1 MNVPSPAKAAIIK
14 LLQGPVYRDRDES
27 NWQAI
32 GQHETL
38 VRDYLAVIGLDLHL
52 DESDGFAFLRQA
64 ASDEPEGG
72 EAEPTELPKLIRRQ
86 PLPYDLSLLLVLLR
100 KRLIERDQTGGES
113 LRVVVTRSELRE
125 SLSAFL
131 PERGDETKLAKRV
144 DALLNKAISLG
155 VLRRL
160 RDEQGSFELRPIIK
174 ALVDADW
181 LGGMQQAMETY
192 REHAGGESQSA

>member
-1 MNVPSPAKAAIIK
+1 MQVPVPAKAAIVK

-27 NWQAI
+27 NWQAL

-38 VRDYLAVIGLDLHL
+38 VRDYLAVIGLDVHL
-52 DESDGFAFLRQA
+52 DETDGFAFVRQA
-64 ASDEPEGG
+64 VSEEPGNEG
-72 EAEPTELPKLIRRQ
+72 AEQAELPNLIRRL

-100 KRLIERDQTGGES
+100 KRLIERDQTGGDS
-113 LRVVVTRSELRE
+113 LRVVVTGSELRE

-160 RDEQGSFELRPIIK
+160 RDEKGSFELRPIIK

-181 LGGMQQAMETY
+181 LGGMQQALETY
-192 REHAGGESQSA
+192 RKHATGEGQDE